1 MSPQGRSKSPGVREQ
16 ELMRAE
22 RQTKKDQRIIER
34 TKEALLNEVEKG
46 ARDLRHMGVRL
57 TEITE
62 PLHDVRCD
70 MCVSEGRFPKRP

>member
-22 RQTKKDQRIIER
+22 RQTKKKQRIFER
-34 TKEALLNEVEKG
+34 TKEALLKEVEKG

-62 PLHDVRCD
+62 PLYDVRCNI
-70 MCVSEGRFPKRP
+70 